1 MEQFFE
7 ELKRR
12 NVFRIGIA
20 YLVAAWL
27 AIQVVETLF
36 PLFGLSDA
44 TARAVV
50 IILAIGFIPALIL
63 AWLFELTPEGLKRD
77 RDADPTALGIVRMAK
92 RFDRMILVLLVV
104 ALVYFAVDKFV
115 LDPARDI
122 AREQEVT
129 EQVRTEVLVESYGEK
144 SIAVLPFTNISDDPD
159 QEYFA
164 EGITEDIITNLSKF
178 GLFFVIS
185 RNSTFSYKGSAVNV
199 NDVARELGVQYVL
212 EGSVQRSGDRVRI
225 TSQLIDAIGDKHIW
239 AERYDRKIEDIFEL
253 QDEISQSI
261 VAAVAPE
268 YLSAE
273 MKRSQR
279 KETRNLDA
287 WDSFMRGYW
296 HFMRFTKDDIATA
309 QDLVQEA
316 IELDP
321 NQANYHG
328 LLAVTHALE
337 VFYGWSGSRE
347 ESLRE
352 ALKSAERG
360 LALDDQDAQVIRSAG
375 LVHFF
380 MKNHDIALAYYQ
392 RAVQANP
399 YDAESRALLGAA
411 LGVAGDY
418 DAALHQFD
426 TAMRLSPRDLHVAT
440 WYQYMGIAAFVVGQH
455 EKAAEWSIKATQSN
469 PQLPGGHR
477 TLASSYGILGRLKD
491 AAVAREKLQD
501 LQPHLTIAQLRESL
515 PYFKNPEDLER
526 YLEGLRRAGLP
537 E

>member
-1 MEQFFE
+1 MGQFFE
-7 ELKRR
+7 ELKLR

-36 PLFGLSDA
+36 PLFGLSDV

-63 AWLFELTPEGLKRD
+63 AWVFELTPEGLKRD
-77 RDADPTALGIVRMAK
+77 RDADPTAPGIVRMAK

-104 ALVYFAVDKFV
+104 ALGYFAVDKFV

-144 SIAVLPFTNISDDPD
+144 SIAVLPFINISGDPD

-164 EGITEDIITNLSKF
+164 EGITEDIITDLSRF
-178 GLFFVIS
+178 GLFFVLS
-185 RNSTFSYKGSAVNV
+185 RNSTFAYKGTST
-199 NDVARELGVQYVL
+199 DVKDIARELGVQYVL
-212 EGSVQRSGDRVRI
+212 EGSVQKSGDRVRI
-225 TSQLIDAIGDKHIW
+225 TGQLIDAIEDKHIW

-261 VAAVAPE
+261 VASVAPE

-273 MKRSQR
+273 MKRARR
-279 KETRNLDA
+279 KETRTLDA

-296 HFMRFTKDDIATA
+296 HFMRFTKDDNATA
-309 QDLVQEA
+309 QSLIREA
-316 IELDP
+316 IERDP
-321 NQANYHG
+321 NQANYHA
-328 LLAVTHALE
+328 LLAVTHTFD

-347 ESLRE
+347 QSLRK
-352 ALKSAERG
+352 ALESAERG
-360 LALDDQDAQVIRSAG
+360 LALDDQDSQVIRSAG
-375 LVHFF
+375 IVHFF
-380 MKNHDIALAYYQ
+380 MKNHDTALAYYK

-399 YDAESRALLGAA
+399 YEAESQALLGAA
-411 LGVAGDY
+411 FGVAGDY
-418 DAALHQFD
+418 DAALHQFEM
-426 TAMRLSPRDLHVAT
+426 AMRLSPRDLHIAT
-440 WYQYMGIAAFVVGQH
+440 WYSYLGIAAFVAGRH
-455 EKAAEWSIKATQSN
+455 EEAAEWSIKATQSN
-469 PQLPGGHR
+469 PKLPGGHR
-477 TLASSYGILGRLKD
+477 TLASSYGNLGRLKE
-491 AAVAREKLQD
+491 AAVAREKLQE
-501 LQPHLTIAQLRESL
+501 LLPHLTIGQLRVNL
-515 PYFKNPEDLER
+515 PYFKNPDDLER
-526 YLEGLRRAGLP
+526 YLEGLRKAGLP